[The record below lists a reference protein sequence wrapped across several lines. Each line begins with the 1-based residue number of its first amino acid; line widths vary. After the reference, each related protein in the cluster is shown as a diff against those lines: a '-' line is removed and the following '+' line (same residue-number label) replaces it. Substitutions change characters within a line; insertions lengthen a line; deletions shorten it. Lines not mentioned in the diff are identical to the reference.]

1 MGTFARR
8 VRSRVA
14 TEPNSDPIERDA
26 AELLDI
32 GCLRLLIDAAPV
44 AVFGYGIHSGRLSY
58 VNAKF
63 ADTLGYTVE
72 QILALPSV
80 LDIIADDQRDVIAE
94 MIRRRESG
102 DDGLTRS
109 VIKVRHRDGT
119 LLDAEVHG
127 AVADVAGGGRI
138 VIGVAV
144 DVTQQVAASRQL
156 REREEYFRA
165 ISDHLSDIIAILSR
179 DHVVTY
185 LSASVE
191 HVLGFHRDEQIGRIF
206 PDAFPL
212 HPDDRARLSAALN
225 ELSSSD
231 RFAPVE
237 CRFQHENGRWRTFE
251 IAGTNLLGNEQ
262 IRGFLIDLHDVTD
275 RKRMEQELAQ
285 LSRLTSLG
293 RLAAQ
298 IAHEFNNV
306 LMGIQPSVEVIR
318 RRAGDDPAVLRFTD
332 LISSSIARGKRITS
346 DILRFGR
353 PAQLT
358 LRPVAVQELLHQVAG
373 EIRPSL
379 PQGIALDLVAGREP
393 LFVRADPAQL
403 VQVLVNLALNAKDA
417 MRDGGG
423 TLAISVCRAE
433 EGDIVNAGRFAHF
446 EVSDTGSGIA
456 AEDLPYI
463 FEPLFTTKKSGT
475 GLGLSV
481 VLQIV
486 AAHGGHIG
494 VDSEAGRGTTFH
506 LFIPCASPPESA
518 PETERSEPSPQ
529 SLRVLVVEDEEP
541 VASGLR
547 WMLEDEGFA
556 VRVVGKG
563 ADVLPAISEF
573 VPDLVVLDLGLPD
586 EDGQTVYERI
596 AAATDLPVIFS
607 SGHATEGEIEKL
619 VDPSRTAFLMKPYS
633 TDELL
638 RAMQRL
644 VAKKPADE

>member
-1 MGTFARR
+1 
-8 VRSRVA
+8 
-14 TEPNSDPIERDA
+14 
-26 AELLDI
+26 
-32 GCLRLLIDAAPV
+32 
-44 AVFGYGIHSGRLSY
+44 
-58 VNAKF
+58 
-63 ADTLGYTVE
+63 
-72 QILALPSV
+72 
-80 LDIIADDQRDVIAE
+80 
-94 MIRRRESG
+94 
-102 DDGLTRS
+102 
-109 VIKVRHRDGT
+109 
-119 LLDAEVHG
+119 
-127 AVADVAGGGRI
+127 
-138 VIGVAV
+138 
-144 DVTQQVAASRQL
+144 VAAARQL

-165 ISDHLSDIIAILSR
+165 ISDHLSDVIAILSR

-191 HVLGFHRDEQIGRIF
+191 RVLGLHRDEQTGRIF
-206 PDAFPL
+206 PEAFHL
-212 HPDDRARLSAALN
+212 HPDDRARLSAALA
-225 ELSSSD
+225 ELSSND
-231 RFAPVE
+231 RFEPIE

-262 IRGFLIDLHDVTD
+262 IRGFLINLRDITD
-275 RKRMEQELAQ
+275 RKQMEQELAQ

-306 LMGIQPSVEVIR
+306 LMGIQPIVEVIR
-318 RRAGDDPAVLRFTD
+318 RRPDEDPALLRFAD

-358 LRPVAVQELLHQVAG
+358 LRPVAVLELIRQVAD

-379 PQGIALDLVAGREP
+379 PQGIALALSAGKQP
-393 LFVRADPAQL
+393 LFVLADPAQL

-423 TLAISVCRAE
+423 TLAISVRRAE

-446 EVSDTGSGIA
+446 ELSDTGSGIA
-456 AEDLPYI
+456 PEDLPYI

-506 LFIPCASPPESA
+506 LFIPCAPPPGSVQ
-518 PETERSEPSPQ
+518 ETERVSTPSPQ
-529 SLRVLVVEDEEP
+529 RLRVLVVEDDDP

-547 WMLEDEGFA
+547 WMLENEGFA

-563 ADVLPAISEF
+563 ADVLPAISEYM
-573 VPDLVVLDLGLPD
+573 PEIVVLDLGLPD
-586 EDGQTVYERI
+586 EDGQSVYERI
-596 AAATDLPVIFS
+596 AAAGDLPVIFS
-607 SGHATEGEIEKL
+607 SGHASEGEIEKL
-619 VDPSRTAFLMKPYS
+619 VDSSRTAFLMKPYS

-638 RAMQRL
+638 RAIQRL